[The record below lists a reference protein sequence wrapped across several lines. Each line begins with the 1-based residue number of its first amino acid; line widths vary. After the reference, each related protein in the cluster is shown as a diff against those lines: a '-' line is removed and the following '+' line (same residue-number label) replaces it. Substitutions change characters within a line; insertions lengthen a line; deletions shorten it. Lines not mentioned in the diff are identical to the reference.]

1 MKKVLFICLMLIVSS
16 IASYA
21 TEVKFIQVDSVKYSP
36 VSNQSVSYFDNLV
49 KDINKQ
55 KGVNFVIF
63 SGDNIAYSDKQAL
76 KAFLKHANKLHAPYY
91 IALGHKDLNKKKG
104 LSKEAYMKLVHRHSI
119 LRSESPNYVFSKKG
133 VTFIVADGA
142 KEFIATPF
150 GYYRENVIDWVDKE
164 LTKYKKQ
171 KVVIIQHFPV
181 YPPADQEAYY
191 TYKADEYMKVL
202 SQHDNV
208 IAVVSG
214 FKINSE
220 KDVNGVK
227 HIATAEFPKYRII
240 EIMDCETDNPTIWST
255 LK

>member
-1 MKKVLFICLMLIVSS
+1 MKKVLIFCLMLIIST

-21 TEVKFIQVDSVKYSP
+21 NEVKFIQVDSVKYSP
-36 VSNQSVSYFDNLV
+36 SSEQSVSYFKNLV

-55 KGVNFVIF
+55 KNVDFVIF

-76 KAFLKHANKLHAPYY
+76 KAFLKQANKLNVSYY

-104 LSKEAYMKLVHRHSI
+104 LSKEAYMKLARKHSLI
-119 LRSESPNYVFSKKG
+119 KSESPTYVFSKKG
-133 VTFIVADGA
+133 IVFIVADGA

-150 GYYRENVIDWVDKE
+150 GYYRENVISWIDKE
-164 LTKYKKQ
+164 LEKYSKK
-171 KVVIIQHFPV
+171 KVVILQHFPV
-181 YPPADQEAYY
+181 YPPAEQEAYY
-191 TYKADEYMKVL
+191 TYKADEYMKML
-202 SQHDNV
+202 SGHNNV

-220 KDVNGVK
+220 KDINGIK
-227 HIATAEFPKYRII
+227 HISTADFPKYRII
-240 EIMDCETDNPTIWST
+240 EILDCETDNPTIWST